1 MQVHVSSN
9 TRLVIYRVLFSY
21 YCNTCISYTYAIQY
35 RLSVLY
41 FIISLLY
48 TFIPYARVGKFRYF
62 HLDRLIC
69 LACQAVL
76 RVFSPGEQRTE
87 ARCPCGAEQGLAPR
101 WSPRNEALEASLA
114 RSPRLDS
121 CGRKCRERWHGVLC
135 WHRFVESHP
144 KEFLCVSLTWLIEL
158 IASYPSYS
166 FTDQDE
172 EQVSESRWND
182 FLKLV
187 NSFLHAHRCVSG
199 TDWKPHVAHMYGI
212 ATLCHIM
219 STIYSCF

>member
-1 MQVHVSSN
+1 MHVLASSATSTLIAWYASLVRPCSVFFRQVN
-9 TRLVIYRVLFSY
+9 REQKLG
-21 YCNTCISYTYAIQY
+21 
-35 RLSVLY
+35 
-41 FIISLLY
+41 
-48 TFIPYARVGKFRYF
+48 ARVVPSKVW
-62 HLDRLIC
+62 H
-69 LACQAVL
+69 
-76 RVFSPGEQRTE
+76 PGE
-87 ARCPCGAEQGLAPR
+87 AQGTR
-101 WSPRNEALEASLA
+101 HNEALEASLA

-199 TDWKPHVAHMYGI
+199 TDWKAHEAHMYDI
-212 ATLCHIM
+212 ATLCHIV
-219 STIYSCF
+219 STFSRAFRWTRRSLLPDCICRGALS